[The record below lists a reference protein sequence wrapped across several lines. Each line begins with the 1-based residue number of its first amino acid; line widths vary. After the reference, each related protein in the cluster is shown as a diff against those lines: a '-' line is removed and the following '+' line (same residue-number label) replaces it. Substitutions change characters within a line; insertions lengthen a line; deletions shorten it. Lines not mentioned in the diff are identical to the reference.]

1 MDTNRIEKSVL
12 LRAPRWRVWEALTD
26 VAEFGEWFGVKLNGS
41 FAPGECLR
49 GRITHR
55 GCENDPFQIK
65 VERVHPERL
74 LSWRWHPN
82 AVNPRGDYSTE
93 PTTIVVFGL
102 EDVPGGTQL
111 TVVESGFDQLPL
123 SRRFEAYKANEK
135 GWAMQ
140 MDSIQRHITRA
151 AA

>member
-1 MDTNRIEKSVL
+1 MDTDRIEKSLL
-12 LRAPRWRVWEALTD
+12 LRAPRSRVWEALTD
-26 VAEFGEWFGVKLNGS
+26 AGEFGEWFGVKLNGS

-49 GRITHR
+49 GTITHR
-55 GCENDPFQIK
+55 GYANYQFQIK
-65 VERVHPERL
+65 VVRVHPERL

-82 AVNPRGDYSTE
+82 AIDPRRDYSTE

-102 EDVPGGTQL
+102 EDVPGGTQF

-123 SRRFEAYKANEK
+123 SRRLEAYKANEN
-135 GWAMQ
+135 GWTMQ